1 MIMVEVETHSEV
13 MSENKLIGSYYTEIH
28 SIHILVKVRIK

>member
-13 MSENKLIGSYYTEIH
+13 MSENKLIGSYTEIH